1 MHNPYV
7 ASTLSIILFSTSNR
21 WQSLECLILM
31 ISDCQTTLYNV
42 QREVDS
48 GLIWLSIVLSN
59 QINVLHHFY
68 MSD

>member
-1 MHNPYV
+1 MAEPRM
-7 ASTLSIILFSTSNR
+7 SNINDL
-21 WQSLECLILM
+21 WLPNNFN
-31 ISDCQTTLYNV
+31 NV